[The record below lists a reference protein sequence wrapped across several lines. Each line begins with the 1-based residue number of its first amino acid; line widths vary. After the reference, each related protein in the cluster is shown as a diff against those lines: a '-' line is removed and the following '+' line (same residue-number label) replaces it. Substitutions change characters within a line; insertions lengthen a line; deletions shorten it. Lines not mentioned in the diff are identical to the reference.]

1 MKKAV
6 CDDRKEYRRFFIKH
20 SSVKNKQR
28 TVRSLTASAIA
39 VAFAYLFGMADKFET
54 VGHLFGLMRVL
65 IYFALFA
72 AWILRV
78 KRTVQQQAT
87 RRYLLISGVLM
98 IFWLYI
104 RSIKLEFVLSPVEMR
119 ACWYLYYLPMLF
131 IPVAALLAALTI
143 GKADGEGVGAKA
155 KLLWLVSAALLL
167 VVLTNDLHQLVF
179 RFPADVPAALRSD
192 STYSYGP
199 MYMVAVGWMAL
210 CGIAATYVMYNKCRM
225 PNSKKYFSLA
235 LLPIA
240 LALVYTGVYVT
251 GVSWLRFWLG
261 DMTVVHCL
269 LITAAFEWCIICGM
283 IRSNSMYAELFEVSA
298 DCSAQIADRSFSVRY
313 SARDALPV
321 TKEQIKSAV
330 SAPLFLADGTTLYTM
345 PVSGGYAVWTEDN
358 SDLLA
363 QEEELKDLRE
373 EWQERNELLRSEYT
387 MEEKRRKIAE
397 QNRLYDLL
405 QEVTQKQLDKIARLM
420 QVYQG
425 EKRNSDGA
433 KAVLAKIA
441 VLCSYIKR
449 RKHLELL
456 ADREYTVS
464 REELQMAFSESLRTL
479 GLLGVES
486 SLFVDTEKQIN
497 GNTAAGIY
505 DFFEDVL
512 EADMDGLRSLD
523 VRAVRRSDGLRITV
537 TAECDADL
545 SLLSEQYPQA
555 EFEKLD
561 GEQTCLITL
570 DAGGDEG

>member
-1 MKKAV
+1 M
-6 CDDRKEYRRFFIKH
+6 
-20 SSVKNKQR
+20 KNKQR
-28 TVRSLTASAIA
+28 AVQSLTVTAIA
-39 VAFAYLFGMADKFET
+39 VAFAYLFGMADKFDAD
-54 VGHLFGLMRVL
+54 GHLFVLVRIL
-65 IYFALFA
+65 IYFALFT
-72 AWILRV
+72 AWLLRV
-78 KRTVQQQAT
+78 KRTLQQQAT
-87 RRYLLISGVLM
+87 RRYLLIAGVLM

-104 RSIKLEFVLSPVEMR
+104 RSIKLEFVLSPTGMR

-179 RFPADVPAALRSD
+179 RFPVDVPTALRSD
-192 STYSYGP
+192 RTYSYGP
-199 MYMVAVGWMAL
+199 MYTVAVGWISL

-251 GVSWLRFWLG
+251 GVPWLRFWLG

-269 LITAAFEWCIICGM
+269 LITAIFEWCIICGM
-283 IRSNSMYAELFEVSA
+283 IRSNSMYSELLEVSA
-298 DCSAQIADRSFSVRY
+298 DCSAQIADRDFSVRY
-313 SARDALPV
+313 SVRDALPV
-321 TKEQIKSAV
+321 TKEQIKAAV
-330 SAPLFLADGTTLYTM
+330 SAPLMLADGTHLHAL
-345 PVSGGYAVWTEDN
+345 PISGGYAVWTEDN
-358 SDLLA
+358 TDLLE
-363 QEEELKDLRE
+363 QEEELKVLRE

-405 QEVTQKQLDKIARLM
+405 QEVTQKQLDKIDLLM
-420 QVYQG
+420 QIYQG
-425 EKRNSDGA
+425 EKRNSDST
-433 KAVLAKIA
+433 KAILAKIA

-456 ADREYTVS
+456 VDRDYTVS

-479 GLLGVES
+479 GLLGVEN

-497 GNTAAGIY
+497 GKDAARLY

-512 EADMDGLRSLD
+512 ETDMDGLRSMD
-523 VRAVRRSDGLRITV
+523 VRAVRRSDGLRIAVTV
-537 TAECDADL
+537 ECNKDL
-545 SLLSEQYPQA
+545 SVLSEQYPQA
-555 EFEKLD
+555 EFESLD
-561 GEQTCLITL
+561 GEQTCLLTVN
-570 DAGGDEG
+570 AGGDGG

>member
-1 MKKAV
+1 MK
-6 CDDRKEYRRFFIKH
+6 R
-20 SSVKNKQR
+20 KQR
-28 TVRSLTASAIA
+28 TVQSLTAVA
-39 VAFAYLFGMADKFET
+39 VAVALAYLCGMADKFDA
-54 VGHLFGLMRVL
+54 GGQLFGLMRVL

-87 RRYLLISGVLM
+87 RRYLLIAGVLM

-104 RSIKLEFVLSPVEMR
+104 RSIKLEFVLSPAEMR

-143 GKADGEGVGAKA
+143 GKADGEGVGTKA
-155 KLLWLVSAALLL
+155 KLLWIVSAVFLLI
-167 VVLTNDLHQLVF
+167 VLTNDLHQLVF
-179 RFPADVPAALRSD
+179 QFPADVPIAMRSD
-192 STYSYGP
+192 RTYSYGP

-210 CGIAATYVMYNKCRM
+210 CGIAAIWVMYNKCRM
-225 PNSKKYFSLA
+225 PNSKRYFSLA

-240 LALVYTGVYVT
+240 LAFVYTGVYVA

-283 IRSNSMYAELFEVSA
+283 IRSNSMYAELLEVSA
-298 DCSAQIADRSFSVRY
+298 DCSAQIADRNFSVRY

-330 SAPLFLADGTTLYTM
+330 SAPLSLADGTTLHAI

-358 SDLLA
+358 TDLLA

-397 QNRLYDLL
+397 QKRLYDLL
-405 QEVTQKQLDKIARLM
+405 QEVTQKQLDKIALLM

-425 EKRNSDGA
+425 EERNSDGA
-433 KAVLAKIA
+433 RVALVKIA

-479 GLLGVES
+479 GLLGVQS
-486 SLFVDTEKQIN
+486 SLFVDTEKQIS
-497 GNTAAGIY
+497 GKTAARIY

-512 EADMDGLRSLD
+512 EADMDGLRSLN
-523 VRAVRRSDGLRITV
+523 VRTVRRSDGLRIAV
-537 TAECDADL
+537 TAECDTDL
-545 SLLSEQYPQA
+545 SVLSEQYPQA
-555 EFEKLD
+555 EFENFD
-561 GEQTCLITL
+561 GEQTCLLTL
-570 DAGGDEG
+570 DTGGDGR

>member
-1 MKKAV
+1 M
-6 CDDRKEYRRFFIKH
+6 
-20 SSVKNKQR
+20 KNKQR
-28 TVRSLTASAIA
+28 TVRSLTAAAIA
-39 VAFAYLFGMADKFET
+39 VAFAYLFGMADKFDT
-54 VGHLFGLMRVL
+54 GGHLFGLMRVL
-65 IYFALFA
+65 LYFALFT

-87 RRYLLISGVLM
+87 RRYLLISGLLM

-104 RSIKLEFVLSPVEMR
+104 RSIKLEFVLSPSEMR

-143 GKADGEGVGAKA
+143 GKADGEDVGIKA
-155 KLLWLVSAALLL
+155 KLLWLVSASILLI
-167 VVLTNDLHQLVF
+167 VLTNDFHQFVF
-179 RFPADVPAALRSD
+179 KFPADIPPAMRSD
-192 STYSYGP
+192 RVYGYAP
-199 MYMVAVGWMAL
+199 GYFIAVGWMAI
-210 CGIAATYVMYNKCRM
+210 CGISATWVMYSRCRL
-225 PNSKKYFSLA
+225 PNSKKYFRIA
-235 LLPIA
+235 LVPIA
-240 LALVYTGVYVT
+240 LSLIYTGVYVT

-261 DMTVVHCL
+261 DMTVMYCL
-269 LITAAFEWCIICGM
+269 SVIVIFEWCIICGM

-298 DCSAQIADRSFSVRY
+298 DCSAQIADRKFSVRY

-321 TKEQIKSAV
+321 TKDQIKAAV
-330 SAPLFLADGTTLYTM
+330 SAPLSLADGTTLHTM

-358 SDLLA
+358 ADLLA
-363 QEEELKDLRE
+363 QEEELKDLQD
-373 EWQERNELLRSEYT
+373 EWQERNDLLRSEYT

-405 QEVTQKQLDKIARLM
+405 QEVTQKQLDKIALLM
-420 QVYQG
+420 QAYQG
-425 EKRNSDGA
+425 EERNSDGA

-479 GLLGVES
+479 ELLGVES

-497 GNTAAGIY
+497 GKTAAGIY
-505 DFFEDVL
+505 DFFEDVI
-512 EADMDGLRSLD
+512 EADMDGLRSLN
-523 VRAVRRSDGLRITV
+523 VRAVRRSGGLRITV

-545 SLLSEQYPQA
+545 SVLSQQYPQA
-555 EFEKLD
+555 EFESFD
-561 GEQTCLITL
+561 GEQTCLLTL
-570 DAGGDEG
+570 DEGGDGR

>member
-1 MKKAV
+1 MK
-6 CDDRKEYRRFFIKH
+6 R
-20 SSVKNKQR
+20 KQR
-28 TVRSLTASAIA
+28 TVQSLTAVA
-39 VAFAYLFGMADKFET
+39 VAVALAYLCGMADKFDT
-54 VGHLFGLMRVL
+54 AGHLFGLMRVL
-65 IYFALFA
+65 IYFALFT
-72 AWILRV
+72 AWVLRV

-87 RRYLLISGVLM
+87 RRYLFIAGVLM

-104 RSIKLEFVLSPVEMR
+104 RSIKLEFVLSPAEMR

-143 GKADGEGVGAKA
+143 GKADGEGVGTKA
-155 KLLWLVSAALLL
+155 KLLWIVSAVLLL

-179 RFPADVPAALRSD
+179 RFPADVPTALRSD
-192 STYSYGP
+192 RTYSYGP
-199 MYMVAVGWMAL
+199 MYMVAVWWMAL
-210 CGIAATYVMYNKCRM
+210 CGIAAICVMYNKCRM
-225 PNSKKYFSLA
+225 PNSKRYFSLA

-240 LALVYTGVYVT
+240 LAFVYTGVYVA

-283 IRSNSMYAELFEVSA
+283 IRSNSMYAELLEVSA
-298 DCSAQIADRSFSVRY
+298 DCSAQIADRNFSVRY

-321 TKEQIKSAV
+321 TKEQIKAAV
-330 SAPLFLADGTTLYTM
+330 AAPLSLADGTTIHTI

-405 QEVTQKQLDKIARLM
+405 QEVTQKQLDKIALLM

-425 EKRNSDGA
+425 EERNSDGA
-433 KAVLAKIA
+433 RIALAKIA

-479 GLLGVES
+479 GLLGVQS
-486 SLFVDTEKQIN
+486 SLFVDTEKQI
-497 GNTAAGIY
+497 GGKTAARIY

-512 EADMDGLRSLD
+512 ETDMDGLKTLN
-523 VRAVRRSDGLRITV
+523 VRTVRRSDGLRITV

-545 SLLSEQYPQA
+545 SVLSQQYPQA
-555 EFEKLD
+555 EFENFD
-561 GEQTCLITL
+561 GEQTCLLTL
-570 DAGGDEG
+570 DTGGDGR